1 MQNRN
6 PLFLF
11 SLSLPASFDF
21 SYLYRRGL
29 DKTAVLEPADEPR
42 GQGEVVERGD
52 GRRDI
57 RCAVPALVVGIRE
70 VAAAAAFFLASLLH
84 RYKRGEKRRK
94 QA

>member
-11 SLSLPASFDF
+11 SLSLPASFHF

-57 RCAVPALVVGIRE
+57 RCAVPAQVGIRE
-70 VAAAAAFFLASLLH
+70 VAAAAALFLASLLH